1 VGNPETF
8 SEMGVRAKVKRKRN
22 GRRKGYPADPQSTSW
37 LERALDEEERILL
50 SLPETD
56 EGLNGNPMRSSVRED
71 EEFTTP
77 DVLSHVPL
85 DDTLSLYFRDVGHIP
100 LLTREEEVELA
111 QQMERGRMAAERLQS
126 SKELDPET
134 RRRLEAWVEAGE
146 RARQRLITSNAR
158 LVISLAKEY
167 LGRGVPLQDL
177 IQEGNMGLMRAV
189 EKFDY
194 RRGHRLSTY
203 ATWWIRQSLN
213 RAVVYQGRTIR
224 LPVHRQAEVQ
234 RLHRVKRELSK
245 ELGREPTY
253 EELADGLNISVQRV
267 EQLLQ
272 YAQQP
277 ISLDKP
283 VGENGENELSDFVES
298 DRPSPAEIVE
308 RNSLRSEI
316 RETLKS
322 LPIREARILELRYG
336 LRDGREYSLREVG
349 QRFGLTRER
358 IRQLEQDALH
368 RLRSPE
374 RAKRLRP
381 YLS

>member
-1 VGNPETF
+1 MDVEAN
-8 SEMGVRAKVKRKRN
+8 VKRKRN
-22 GRRKGYPADPQSTSW
+22 GGHGTQAADLPPTTW
-37 LERALDEEERILL
+37 LERVLDDEERFLL
-50 SLPETD
+50 SLPES
-56 EGLNGNPMRSSVRED
+56 EGDAVETSVVASTSEERSTSPSEAY
-71 EEFTTP
+71 
-77 DVLSHVPL
+77 SHVPL

-100 LLTREEEVELA
+100 LLTREEEIELA
-111 QQMERGRMAAERLQS
+111 QQMERGRQAAQRLHAE
-126 SKELDPET
+126 ELDAET

-146 RARQRLITSNAR
+146 RARQRLIVSNVR
-158 LVISLAKEY
+158 LVISLAKDY
-167 LGRGVPLQDL
+167 LGHGVPLQDL

-253 EELADGLNISVQRV
+253 EELAARLEIPVQRV
-267 EQLLQ
+267 EKLLQ

-277 ISLDKP
+277 VSLDRP
-283 VGENGENELSDFVES
+283 VGENGENELADFVES

-308 RNSLRSEI
+308 RNSLRNEV

-322 LPIREARILELRYG
+322 LPTREARILELRYG

-374 RAKRLRP
+374 RARRLRP

>member
-1 VGNPETF
+1 MGHFETVTKTRARAATRQNGKRRDNAT
-8 SEMGVRAKVKRKRN
+8 GVLSLA
-22 GRRKGYPADPQSTSW
+22 W
-37 LERALDEEERILL
+37 LERALDAEEQVWLPLPGVNEEAVEDAAQSSPVEEET
-50 SLPETD
+50 LPS
-56 EGLNGNPMRSSVRED
+56 GVP
-71 EEFTTP
+71 
-77 DVLSHVPL
+77 SHLPL

-100 LLTREEEVELA
+100 LLSREEEVELA
-111 QQMERGRMAAERLQS
+111 QQMERGRKAAEQLRA
-126 SKELDPET
+126 EDLDAET

-146 RARQRLITSNAR
+146 RARQRLIVSNAR
-158 LVISLAKEY
+158 LVISLAKDY
-167 LGRGVPLQDL
+167 LGHGVPLQDL

-253 EELADGLNISVQRV
+253 EELAAELGISAQRV

-277 ISLDKP
+277 VSLDKP
-283 VGENGENELSDFVES
+283 VGENGENELADFVES

-322 LPIREARILELRYG
+322 LPTREARILELRYG